1 MMMTLTKWR
10 SETGLIKSARKLHK
24 DKTFQLM
31 LEVLRN
37 ELPTNR
43 NLPAIGVDSGY
54 PYAYAYGAEVGYR
67 QCIAVLEAMTAEDND
82 ASRGEPVASFVG
94 DDTQENK

>member
-1 MMMTLTKWR
+1 
-10 SETGLIKSARKLHK
+10 
-24 DKTFQLM
+24 M

-67 QCIAVLEAMTAEDND
+67 QCIAVLEAMTAENNV
-82 ASRGEPVASFVG
+82 AHEEPVASFVG
-94 DDTQENK
+94 DDEPDKQ

>member
-1 MMMTLTKWR
+1 
-10 SETGLIKSARKLHK
+10 
-24 DKTFQLM
+24 M

-67 QCIAVLEAMTAEDND
+67 QCIAVLEALAAEDQ
-82 ASRGEPVASFVG
+82 AAQEEPVASFTG
-94 DDTQENK
+94 DDKPDNR

>member
-1 MMMTLTKWR
+1 MKWR
-10 SETGLIKSARKLHK
+10 SETALIKAARKLNN

-67 QCIAVLEAMTAEDND
+67 QCLAVLDAMTEE
-82 ASRGEPVASFVG
+82 STTTLGEPVAAFSVS
-94 DDTQENK
+94 DDKPDNQ